1 MNDETIDESIDDTI
15 AVFFYGLFMDESLL
29 ASRGIAPLHATLGY
43 IDGYR
48 LKIGKRATLI
58 PQRAARAHGVLM
70 TIGHQDAAALY
81 SDDSVSDYVPEPVS
95 VTLASGAIEPAVCY
109 NLPPD
114 KLEGTNSAYA
124 ESLLRLATKLG
135 FPDEYL
141 DAIRVEGRPN

>member
-1 MNDETIDESIDDTI
+1 MSDDTI

-29 ASRGIAPLHATLGY
+29 VSRGIAPLLATLGY
-43 IDGYR
+43 VDGYR
-48 LKIGKRATLI
+48 LKIGERATLI

-70 TIGHQDAAALY
+70 TIGRQDAAALY
-81 SDDSVSDYVPEPVS
+81 SDESVSDYVPEPVS
-95 VTLASGAIEPAVCY
+95 VTLPDGSVKPAVCY

-135 FPDEYL
+135 FPDTYL
-141 DAIRVEGRPN
+141 DAIRMQGHPD